1 MHIYIRA
8 GDISSTLLS
17 TNNDEHFWG
26 TCKKCFITTIRIKV
40 SWKFKKEPSQPSSLT
55 IISLSLSPASIYSQ
69 RYLQIHAWADSSV
82 TVKVSSCVKS
92 VVRMKPM
99 KRRQNALTTIIEYA
113 FTFGLRYKVKLVT
126 SIFVRLNEDNFS
138 RSSPTYK

>member
-55 IISLSLSPASIYSQ
+55 IISLSLSG
-69 RYLQIHAWADSSV
+69 
-82 TVKVSSCVKS
+82 
-92 VVRMKPM
+92 
-99 KRRQNALTTIIEYA
+99 EYIRKGICR
-113 FTFGLRYKVKLVT
+113 FMREPILPLRLKFRVA
-126 SIFVRLNEDNFS
+126 
-138 RSSPTYK
+138 